1 MKKALRVSDLIQTE
15 ISKSKGIEFTH
26 ELISNSGYW
35 STCDTPQHPNIDR
48 IVYLGYCQKDGD
60 MFAVYSQE
68 SYITIY
74 KGHLNDGTY

>member
-1 MKKALRVSDLIQTE
+1 MKKALKVSDLIQTE
-15 ISKSKGIEFTH
+15 ESKGSSGHWSKGKGIEFTH
-26 ELISNSGYW
+26 EL
-35 STCDTPQHPNIDR
+35 TCDTPQDSRIDR

-68 SYITIY
+68 SYTTIY